1 MPASHASNFDR
12 IARPYRW
19 LEYFSFGPMLERVRF
34 YRIPQLA
41 AARRALVLG
50 DGDGRFL
57 ARLLAANPALH
68 ADVIDQSPAMLRL
81 LQSRAA
87 AIGAANRIRIHHT
100 DAQSFQPPGPPYNAY
115 DLVITHFFLDCL
127 TTEQIQ
133 TLAKKIRPYLTQNA
147 LWLISEFAIPSGGVA
162 LPARSIVAVLY
173 TAFRIITGLRVRNL
187 PDHATALTASGFI
200 LEGRRHFL
208 AGLLISDFWRL
219 EKPISE
225 GG

>member
-1 MPASHASNFDR
+1 
-12 IARPYRW
+12 
-19 LEYFSFGPMLERVRF
+19 MLERVRF

-41 AARRALVLG
+41 SARHALVLG

-57 ARLLAANPALH
+57 ARLLAANLELH

-87 AIGAANRIRIHHT
+87 AIGAASRIHIHHT
-100 DAQSFQPPGPPYNAY
+100 DAQSFQTSESPNNTY
-115 DLVITHFFLDCL
+115 DLVVTHFFLDCL

-133 TLAKKIRPYLTQNA
+133 NLAKKIRPHLTQNA
-147 LWLISEFAIPSGGVA
+147 LWLISEFSIPSGVAA

-173 TAFRIITGLRVRNL
+173 AAFRIITGLRVRNL
-187 PDHATALTASGFI
+187 PDHAIALTASGLI
-200 LEGRRHFL
+200 IEDRRHFL
-208 AGLLISDFWRL
+208 AGLLISDLWKL
-219 EKPISE
+219 EKPIAE